1 MINKNSPKGP
11 SATLSGNFDPH
22 VPVSTL
28 RSKFPCRLASGSFD
42 EFSNDYQRLLTY
54 ALFILS
60 KKRYT
65 CLEVQKKLKQFL
77 KKHRLDD
84 AEASDRVIE
93 RLKELNYLNDQQY
106 AQDYVSDRIKFRPR
120 GKFLLKRELNLKG
133 IAPEITMAILS
144 HIDVDEFEM
153 ALELLKKKRFNLV
166 EEETANGKQKEKA
179 RAFRFLAS
187 KGFNKEIIYKA
198 VQSQYNRV

>member
-1 MINKNSPKGP
+1 MINENLPKGP
-11 SATLSGNFDPH
+11 NSY
-22 VPVSTL
+22 
-28 RSKFPCRLASGSFD
+28 
-42 EFSNDYQRLLTY
+42 ERLLQY

-65 CLEVQKKLKQFL
+65 CLEVQKKMKQFL
-77 KKHRLDD
+77 KKHKLED
-84 AEASDRVIE
+84 AEATARVIE
-93 RLKELNYLNDQQY
+93 RLKELNYLNDQEY
-106 AQDYVSDRIKFRPR
+106 ARDYVSDRIKFRPR

-133 IAPEITMAILS
+133 IAPEITMAVLS

-153 ALELLKKKRFNLV
+153 ALELLGKKRFDFGGGVN
-166 EEETANGKQKEKA
+166 NKEKA

-198 VQSQYNRV
+198 VQSQYNRL